1 MARPS
6 LSSLDGST
14 FDVAV
19 IGAGVNGSSAAQHL
33 AAAGYSVL
41 LIDKADFGGATSSR
55 SGRLIGNG
63 MRYLAFGKSPWAF
76 LSHPLQFLDS
86 CKMAKGALS
95 DRANMALKTP
105 ERLNNHLTYYPIYR
119 GDKYKPWQYD
129 AAALLL
135 KTLGTGGVNLSY
147 RRYGREEALA
157 MPLIRD
163 LRETGKLLGVTR
175 FDSFQFNWPE
185 RVVID
190 TVFNTQDLGATV
202 RNYTRVVG
210 MDRSGERGWRLG
222 LRDEAGAGP
231 AATAQV
237 SARIVLNMSGPW
249 IDAVNRLASD
259 TASRK
264 VTGTKGVYMAVQ
276 LPPDCRGKL
285 VAAMSREDDPF
296 LAIPWDD
303 LHYIGP
309 SETLFEG
316 DVDDI
321 VPDESDLAWLID
333 EARHVF
339 PGLALTRDDVIY
351 AWAGVRPLT
360 NRSSAPKGA
369 RSRVFH
375 DLSADGLPGV
385 YALTGGPLTTHRTA
399 GAEACQTVKR
409 VLRPSSSEKS
419 LSFSPRSFPAEPG
432 SALLDPSIP
441 GVAISDLR
449 HAALNEFPET
459 LTDLLFR
466 RVRVGWSR
474 DLGHAA
480 AQDAAVAVADIMEWN
495 EDRVQSEVAA
505 YRDNLRHLYLY
516 RPETTHRPR
525 DREPLSPKMARETKV
540 R

>member
-6 LSSLDGST
+6 LSTLDGSS

-41 LIDKADFGGATSSR
+41 LIDKTDFGAATSSR

-86 CKMAKGALS
+86 CKMAKGALA

-119 GDKYKPWQYD
+119 DDKYKPWQYD
-129 AAALLL
+129 VAALLL
-135 KTLGTGGVNLSY
+135 KALGTGGVNLSY
-147 RRYGREEALA
+147 KRYGREEALA

-163 LRETGKLLGVTR
+163 LRETDKLLGVTR

-185 RVVID
+185 RVVMD
-190 TVFNTQDLGATV
+190 AVFNTRDLGATV
-202 RNYTRVVG
+202 RNYTRLVA
-210 MDRSGERGWRLG
+210 MERSGEKGWRLG
-222 LRDEAGAGP
+222 LRDEAGAG
-231 AATAQV
+231 AGATAHV
-237 SARIVLNMSGPW
+237 SARIVLNMAGPW

-259 TASRK
+259 RASRK

-316 DVDDI
+316 SVDDV
-321 VPDESDLAWLID
+321 VPDESDLAWLIE

-339 PGLALTRDDVIY
+339 PGLALTRSDVIY

-360 NRSSAPKGA
+360 NKSSAPKGA

-409 VLRPSSSEKS
+409 VLKPSSSEKT
-419 LSFSPRSFPAEPG
+419 LSFSPRNFPSEPG
-432 SALLDPSIP
+432 SALLDPGIP
-441 GVAISDLR
+441 GVTVADLR
-449 HAALNEFPET
+449 YAALHEFPET

-474 DLGHAA
+474 DLGYAA
-480 AQDAAVAVADIMEWN
+480 AQDAAVAVADIMGWN
-495 EDRVQSEVAA
+495 EDRVRSEVAA

-516 RPETTHRPR
+516 SPQNVQAPG
-525 DREPLSPKMARETKV
+525 DRERIASKGTRKTKAQ
-540 R
+540 